1 MKTIAIINQKGGVAK
16 TTSTI
21 NLAAYLTLEGK
32 KTLIIDLDP
41 QGNAT
46 SGLGI
51 NRFDLPRCIYDA
63 LIDGLSFRDV
73 LVRTKIKNLDLLP
86 ATISLAGAEIEM
98 VNMDNREHLLKRL
111 VDEITGYDY
120 VLIDCP
126 PSLGLLTINALT
138 ASDQYIVPIQC
149 EYYALEGLGQ
159 LLKTV
164 DLIKRGLN
172 PDLELSG
179 ALMTMF
185 NSTLNLSA
193 QVVAEVR
200 AFFKDK
206 TFETVIPRSVR
217 LSEAPSY
224 GEAISTYAPTSKGAL
239 AYAALAKEVIKR
251 G

>member
-21 NLAAYLTLEGK
+21 NLAAYLALEGK

-63 LIDGLSFRDV
+63 LIDSLSYRDV
-73 LVRTKIKNLDLLP
+73 LVKTKIKNLDLLP

-111 VDEITGYDY
+111 ADEITGYDY

-185 NSTLNLSA
+185 NGTLNLSS

-224 GEAISTYAPTSKGAL
+224 GETISTYAPTSKGAL